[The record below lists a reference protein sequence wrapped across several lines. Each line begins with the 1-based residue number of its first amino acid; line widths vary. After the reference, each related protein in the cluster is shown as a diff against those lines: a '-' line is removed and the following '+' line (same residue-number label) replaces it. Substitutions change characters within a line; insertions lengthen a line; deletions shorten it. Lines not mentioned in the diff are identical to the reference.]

1 MNPTMRRLAPFVV
14 AALVVIVGVV
24 VIFGGRGSGTPGAS
38 ASASASASPSA
49 SGSPSQSPSA
59 EPSASASASA
69 SAPASASASPPSTV
83 VPTASAPPSPSPSAV
98 ACAVKPQTGLLSSDR
113 VVSVEVS
120 TSATMDFVT
129 FVFDTGSPS
138 PAGPPRGDL
147 SVARPPFTFA
157 SSGLP
162 IDLQGQHA
170 LQVRF
175 SQMSLSNDAGEPTF
189 TGDPNVQV
197 DFPALRQAIM
207 YDESEGIA
215 AWYIGY
221 DGTGCVNLVKDGLD
235 IVVTIAHS

>member
-1 MNPTMRRLAPFVV
+1 MTPTLRRLA
-14 AALVVIVGVV
+14 ALAVGVLV
-24 VIFGGRGSGTPGAS
+24 AIVAILFLGRPGGTPGAS
-38 ASASASASPSA
+38 PSPSGLASASAAASASASPSI
-49 SGSPSQSPSA
+49 

-69 SAPASASASPPSTV
+69 SASLAPSASP
-83 VPTASAPPSPSPSAV
+83 TASITASPSPSAV
-98 ACAVKPQTGLLSSDR
+98 ACAVKPQSGSLSSDR

-120 TSATMDFVT
+120 TSPTVDFVT

-147 SVARPPFTFA
+147 SVGKPPFTFG

-162 IDLQGQHA
+162 IALQGQHA

-175 SQMSLSNDAGEPTF
+175 SHMSLSNDVGEPTF
-189 TGDPNVQV
+189 TGDPDIKV
-197 DFPALRQAIM
+197 DYPALQQAIM

-221 DGTGCVNLVKDGLD
+221 DGNGCVDLVKDGDD